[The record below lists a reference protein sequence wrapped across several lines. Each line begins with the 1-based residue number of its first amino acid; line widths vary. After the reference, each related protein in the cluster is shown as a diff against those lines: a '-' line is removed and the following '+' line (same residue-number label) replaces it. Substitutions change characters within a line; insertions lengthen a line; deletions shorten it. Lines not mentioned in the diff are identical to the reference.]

1 MADEAAKDYEVGRHA
16 LFFNDTGARELYK
29 EYVAAIVGRTN
40 TRTGALYRDDPTIL
54 AWDLINEPR
63 CETWRVRRAP
73 CLLPLHSLQADP
85 QGTGPVPVCTHTGT
99 TWVCRVVRAA
109 L

>member
-1 MADEAAKDYEVGRHA
+1 MGGAGRRGQVADEAAKDYEVGRHA
-16 LFFNDTGARELYK
+16 LFFNDTAARELYK

-63 CETWRVRRAP
+63 CETWKVRPPTAAP
-73 CLLPLHSLQADP
+73 PHTHSEER
-85 QGTGPVPVCTHTGT
+85 C
-99 TWVCRVVRAA
+99 A
-109 L
+109 LFP